1 MINKTFMSSSK
12 SSNNSTLT
20 ETKYGNIT
28 KKTLDATHQDILENF
43 KNRKKD
49 LPRLRSKIEII
60 IKNETD
66 LKDKLKILKNPI
78 EKMVISK
85 KLWGLED
92 SKKELIDEMNKIEK
106 NDDEIDYLLDTNHI
120 IKEYYKSKNKKGI
133 RKIEES
139 PKTQPKKN
147 KKKSILDW
155 ISKQPDN
162 KDETEEIEE
171 LDETDETDE
180 DYILNIKKSKKSR
193 CENMGRQQLYEKYMN
208 LINENYI
215 NEDAESSEEE
225 LDICESC
232 GDEMLLEQNTGTI
245 ICMNC
250 GYQEQV
256 LIDSD
261 KPSYKDPPKEITSFC
276 YKRINHLNECLAQ
289 FQGKETT
296 DIPEE
301 IYNEILVEIK
311 KERIKN
317 MADITPGKLRL
328 ILKKLNRAGYY
339 EHVPYIINQLN
350 GLPPPVISPEVEEI
364 IRNLFKEIQEPFE
377 RHRDEAF
384 TLKKRKNFI
393 SYSYVVY
400 KLFELLELDDYL
412 DRFQQ
417 LKSSSK
423 KYQQDILWK
432 KICEEVKWQ
441 FIPST

>member
-78 EKMVISK
+78 EKMEISK

-162 KDETEEIEE
+162 KDETDEIEE
-171 LDETDETDE
+171 LDETEETEE
-180 DYILNIKKSKKSR
+180 DNILNIKKSKKSR
-193 CENMGRQQLYEKYMN
+193 CENMGKQQLYEKYMN

>member
-78 EKMVISK
+78 EKMEISK

-171 LDETDETDE
+171 IEETEETEE
-180 DYILNIKKSKKSR
+180 DNILNIKKSKKSR
-193 CENMGRQQLYEKYMN
+193 CENMGKQQLYEKYMN

>member
-1 MINKTFMSSSK
+1 MSSSK

-60 IKNETD
+60 SKNETD
-66 LKDKLKILKNPI
+66 LKNKLKILKNPI
-78 EKMVISK
+78 EKMEISK

-106 NDDEIDYLLDTNHI
+106 NDYEIDYLLDTNHI

-139 PKTQPKKN
+139 TKTQPKKN

-162 KDETEEIEE
+162 KDEPEQIEE

-180 DYILNIKKSKKSR
+180 DYIFNIKKSKKSR
-193 CENMGRQQLYEKYMN
+193 CENMGKQQLYEKYMN

-215 NEDAESSEEE
+215 NEDIENSEEE

-245 ICMNC
+245 LCMNC

>member
-1 MINKTFMSSSK
+1 MSSSK

-162 KDETEEIEE
+162 KDETDEIEE
-171 LDETDETDE
+171 LDETDETEETEE
-180 DYILNIKKSKKSR
+180 DNILNIKKSKKSR

>member
-1 MINKTFMSSSK
+1 MSSSK

-78 EKMVISK
+78 EKMEISK

-162 KDETEEIEE
+162 KDETDEIEE
-171 LDETDETDE
+171 LDETEETEE
-180 DYILNIKKSKKSR
+180 DNILNIKKSKKSR
-193 CENMGRQQLYEKYMN
+193 CENMGKQQLYEKYMN

>member
-1 MINKTFMSSSK
+1 MSSSK
-12 SSNNSTLT
+12 LSNNSTLT

-60 IKNETD
+60 SKNETD
-66 LKDKLKILKNPI
+66 LKNKLKILKNPI
-78 EKMVISK
+78 EKMEISK

-139 PKTQPKKN
+139 TKTQPKKN

-162 KDETEEIEE
+162 KDEPEQIEE

-180 DYILNIKKSKKSR
+180 DYIFNIKKSKKSR
-193 CENMGRQQLYEKYMN
+193 CENMGKQQLYEKYMN

-215 NEDAESSEEE
+215 NEDIENSEEE

-245 ICMNC
+245 LCMNC

>member
-1 MINKTFMSSSK
+1 
-12 SSNNSTLT
+12 
-20 ETKYGNIT
+20 
-28 KKTLDATHQDILENF
+28 
-43 KNRKKD
+43 
-49 LPRLRSKIEII
+49 
-60 IKNETD
+60 
-66 LKDKLKILKNPI
+66 
-78 EKMVISK
+78 
-85 KLWGLED
+85 
-92 SKKELIDEMNKIEK
+92 
-106 NDDEIDYLLDTNHI
+106 
-120 IKEYYKSKNKKGI
+120 
-133 RKIEES
+133 
-139 PKTQPKKN
+139 
-147 KKKSILDW
+147 
-155 ISKQPDN
+155 
-162 KDETEEIEE
+162 
-171 LDETDETDE
+171 
-180 DYILNIKKSKKSR
+180 
-193 CENMGRQQLYEKYMN
+193 MGKQQLYEKYMN

-215 NEDAESSEEE
+215 NEDIENSEEE

-245 ICMNC
+245 LCMNC

-261 KPSYKDPPKEITSFC
+261 KPSYKDTPKEITSFC

-317 MADITPGKLRL
+317 MADITTGKLRL

>member
-1 MINKTFMSSSK
+1 MSSSK
-12 SSNNSTLT
+12 LSNNSTLT

-60 IKNETD
+60 SKNETD
-66 LKDKLKILKNPI
+66 LKNKLKILKNPI
-78 EKMVISK
+78 EKMEISK

-139 PKTQPKKN
+139 TKTQPKKN

-162 KDETEEIEE
+162 KDEPEQIEE

-180 DYILNIKKSKKSR
+180 DYIFNIKKSKKSR
-193 CENMGRQQLYEKYMN
+193 CENMGKQQLYEKYMN

-215 NEDAESSEEE
+215 NEDIENSEEE

-245 ICMNC
+245 LCMNC
-250 GYQEQV
+250 GYQEQI

-261 KPSYKDPPKEITSFC
+261 KPSYKDHPKEITSFC

>member
-1 MINKTFMSSSK
+1 MINKSFMSSSK

-78 EKMVISK
+78 EKMEISK

-162 KDETEEIEE
+162 KDETDEIEE
-171 LDETDETDE
+171 LDETEETEE
-180 DYILNIKKSKKSR
+180 DNILNIKKSKKSR
-193 CENMGRQQLYEKYMN
+193 CENMGKQQLYEKYMN

>member
-1 MINKTFMSSSK
+1 MSSSK
-12 SSNNSTLT
+12 LSNNSTLT

-78 EKMVISK
+78 EKMEISK

-139 PKTQPKKN
+139 TKTQPKKN

-162 KDETEEIEE
+162 KDEPEQIEE

-180 DYILNIKKSKKSR
+180 DYIFNIKKSKKSR
-193 CENMGRQQLYEKYMN
+193 CENMGKQQLYEKYMN

-215 NEDAESSEEE
+215 NEDIENSEEE

-245 ICMNC
+245 LCMNC
-250 GYQEQV
+250 GYQEQI

-384 TLKKRKNFI
+384 ALKKRKNFI

>member
-1 MINKTFMSSSK
+1 MSSSK

-60 IKNETD
+60 SKNETD
-66 LKDKLKILKNPI
+66 LKNKLKILKNPI
-78 EKMVISK
+78 EKMEISK

-139 PKTQPKKN
+139 TKTQPKKN

-162 KDETEEIEE
+162 KDEPEQIEE

-180 DYILNIKKSKKSR
+180 DYIFNIKKSKKSR
-193 CENMGRQQLYEKYMN
+193 CENMGKQQLYEKYMN

-245 ICMNC
+245 LCMNC

>member
-1 MINKTFMSSSK
+1 M
-12 SSNNSTLT
+12 
-20 ETKYGNIT
+20 E
-28 KKTLDATHQDILENF
+28 
-43 KNRKKD
+43 
-49 LPRLRSKIEII
+49 
-60 IKNETD
+60 
-66 LKDKLKILKNPI
+66 
-78 EKMVISK
+78 ISK

-139 PKTQPKKN
+139 TKTQPKKN

-162 KDETEEIEE
+162 KDEPEQIEE

-180 DYILNIKKSKKSR
+180 DYIFNIKKSKKSR
-193 CENMGRQQLYEKYMN
+193 CENMGKQQLYEKYMN

-215 NEDAESSEEE
+215 NEDIENSEEE

-245 ICMNC
+245 LCMNC

-289 FQGKETT
+289 FQCKETT